1 MTQISQYNIKDPS
14 ERYGVRNL
22 MYVVSKRI
30 TMQGFIVSDPDFGPA
45 YGQEHQ
51 EKVQAWIADGSFK
64 AKLHVTEGIDN
75 AAEGFLGLL
84 EGKNFGKAV
93 LKIKDY

>member
-1 MTQISQYNIKDPS
+1 M
-14 ERYGVRNL
+14 E
-22 MYVVSKRI
+22 VVSKRI
-30 TMQGFIVSDPDFGPA
+30 TMQGFIVGDEGFGPA
-45 YGQEHQ
+45 YAQEHQ

-84 EGKNFGKAV
+84 KGENFGKAV